1 MLTNLHI
8 CPLRGLIDS
17 WASGFNAK
25 SQWGA
30 PKMHL
35 NRKRGDGSFFY
46 PFRQQLP
53 FCAPFAFLLYVFCCC
68 WSVFFWR
75 DAEIFYFG
83 CANLHMTARMCVCV
97 LEFWQ
102 TLLLNCSASLC
113 WFVGSESERIRAEDP
128 KDKRPD
134 CIPETFLTAA
144 ACKIAK
150 IEIAEGPHE
159 TKKKKTKENDKWLG
173 CIHGRFG
180 FAYMQFAYT
189 DR

>member
-1 MLTNLHI
+1 
-8 CPLRGLIDS
+8 
-17 WASGFNAK
+17 
-25 SQWGA
+25 
-30 PKMHL
+30 
-35 NRKRGDGSFFY
+35 
-46 PFRQQLP
+46 
-53 FCAPFAFLLYVFCCC
+53 
-68 WSVFFWR
+68 
-75 DAEIFYFG
+75 
-83 CANLHMTARMCVCV
+83 MCVCV

>member
-1 MLTNLHI
+1 MRRTK
-8 CPLRGLIDS
+8 
-17 WASGFNAK
+17 NAFK
-25 SQWGA
+25 
-30 PKMHL
+30 PKTGRWVVL
-35 NRKRGDGSFFY
+35 
-46 PFRQQLP
+46 LP
-53 FCAPFAFLLYVFCCC
+53 FSTTIAILCSVRIFTLCFLLLLVC
-68 WSVFFWR
+68 VFWR

-159 TKKKKTKENDKWLG
+159 TKKKRKRKKMINGWVASTGDSDLPICNLPTRIDS
-173 CIHGRFG
+173 
-180 FAYMQFAYT
+180 
-189 DR
+189 